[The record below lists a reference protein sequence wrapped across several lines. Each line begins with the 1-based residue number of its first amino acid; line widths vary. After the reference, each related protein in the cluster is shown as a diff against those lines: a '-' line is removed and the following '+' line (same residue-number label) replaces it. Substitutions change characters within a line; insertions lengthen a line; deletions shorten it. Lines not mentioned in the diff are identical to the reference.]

1 MRTGIATVCL
11 SGTLR
16 EKMQAC
22 AIAGFDGIEIFE
34 QDLVTSS
41 LSPEDVRTMA
51 ADLGLT
57 LDLYQPFRDFDSV
70 PEDLLAANLR
80 RAEAKFRLMSRLGM
94 DTILVCSNVGTAS
107 IDDDALRAEQLSR
120 LAGLAGDHGVK
131 VAYEA
136 LAWGKYVNDYEHAHR
151 LVQTVDHP
159 NLGTCLDSFHILSR
173 DWDTA
178 PIEAFNADKI
188 FFVQVAD
195 APKLSMD
202 VLSWSRHYRVFP
214 GEGQFEL
221 AKFMGHVV
229 RAGYIGPVSLE
240 VFNDVFRQSD
250 VERTAV
256 DAMRSLIWLE
266 EQSAKWLDSNAP
278 AGAGGVGT
286 VVSGPAAPG
295 RRRYPME
302 LATLPQVAEPAGFN
316 FAEVKAADTAGLEK
330 VLGQLGFE
338 FNGRHRTKDVQL
350 WTMGHARVIINE
362 QDPSGPDAADGAAAV
377 GASAGSAP
385 VIAALGF
392 DVDSPVIAAA
402 RAQQLKAPAVPRKS
416 QANEEVFQGFAAPDS
431 TEIFLCQGSPDGTA
445 AWIGEFGE
453 LGEFGP
459 GLEVPAAGARNAVI
473 DHVNLAQPWQHFDE
487 AVLFYTSAL
496 ALEPQPFAEVP
507 SPSGLVRS
515 QVMLTADRA
524 VRLVLNLAPVIQQD
538 GADAGTDHRKTY
550 QEHIAFAVDDLVATA
565 RAARDRGLDFLQIP
579 ANYYEDLDARFD
591 LDPAFLATLRELN
604 LLYDRDADGEFL
616 HFYTATVGSVFFEMV
631 ERRGGYDGYGA
642 PNAPV
647 RHAVQY
653 DHLHQLKRTT

>member
-11 SGTLR
+11 SGTLT

-22 AIAGFDGIEIFE
+22 AVAGFDGIEIFE
-34 QDLVTSS
+34 QDLVTSP
-41 LSPEDVRTMA
+41 LTPEDVRKMA

-70 PEDLLAANLR
+70 PADLLAANLR
-80 RAEAKFRLMSRLGM
+80 RAGAKFRLMARLGM
-94 DTILVCSNVGTAS
+94 DTILVCSNVATAS
-107 IDDDALRAEQLSR
+107 IDSDDLRAEQLGR
-120 LAGLAGDHGVK
+120 LAALAGEHGVK

-136 LAWGKYVNDYEHAHR
+136 LAWGKYVSDYEHAHR
-151 LVQTVDHP
+151 LVQAVDHP

-178 PIEAFNADKI
+178 PIEAFNPEKI

-195 APKLSMD
+195 APKLTMD

-214 GEGQFEL
+214 GEGQFQL

-229 RAGYIGPVSLE
+229 RAGYAGPVSLE
-240 VFNDVFRQSD
+240 IFNDVFRQSD
-250 VERTAV
+250 EERTAI

-266 EQSAKWLDSNAP
+266 EQSAKWLDASAALA
-278 AGAGGVGT
+278 AG
-286 VVSGPAAPG
+286 SGSADTHAAS

-316 FAEVKAADTAGLEK
+316 FAEVKAADTAGLET

-350 WTMGHARVIINE
+350 WSMGHARVIINE
-362 QDPSGPDAADGAAAV
+362 AAPERNNTHGND
-377 GASAGSAP
+377 SAGDASPA
-385 VIAALGF
+385 IAALGF
-392 DVDSPVIAAA
+392 DVDSPVIASA
-402 RAQQLKAPAVPRKS
+402 RARQLKAPVVPRKS

-445 AWIGEFGE
+445 AWTREFGE
-453 LGEFGP
+453 
-459 GLEVPAAGARNAVI
+459 GLEVPAAGATAVI

-487 AVLFYTSAL
+487 AVLFYTSTL

-507 SPSGLVRS
+507 SPTGLVRS
-515 QVMLTADRA
+515 QVMLTGNRA
-524 VRLVLNLAPVIQQD
+524 VRLVLNLAPLLQQQG
-538 GADAGTDHRKTY
+538 GASSDSGAANTGQRRTY

-565 RAARDRGLDFLQIP
+565 RSCQARGLEFLQIP
-579 ANYYEDLDARFD
+579 ANYYEDLDARFGLAPD
-591 LDPAFLATLRELN
+591 FLASLQELN

-631 ERRGGYDGYGA
+631 ERRGNYDGYGA

-653 DHLHQLKRTT
+653 DHMHRRYDHMHRR

>member
-11 SGTLR
+11 SGTLK

-41 LSPEDVRTMA
+41 LSPEDVRKMA

-70 PEDLLAANLR
+70 TEDLLAANLR
-80 RAEAKFRLMSRLGM
+80 RAGAKFKLMSRLGM
-94 DTILVCSNVGTAS
+94 DTILVCTNVATAT
-107 IDDDALRAEQLSR
+107 IDDDDLRAAQLAALAD
-120 LAGLAGDHGVK
+120 LAGEHGVK

-151 LVQTVDHP
+151 LVETVDHP
-159 NLGTCLDSFHILSR
+159 HLGTCLDSFHILSR

-178 PIEAFNADKI
+178 PIEGINADKI

-229 RAGYIGPVSLE
+229 RAGYTGPVSLE

-266 EQSAKWLDSNAP
+266 EQSAKWLDANAP
-278 AGAGGVGT
+278 AATGGAVAGGP
-286 VVSGPAAPG
+286 PAPA

-316 FAEVKAADTAGLEK
+316 FAEVKAADTGVLEK

-362 QDPSGPDAADGAAAV
+362 QAPEAAEPA
-377 GASAGSAP
+377 
-385 VIAALGF
+385 IAALGF
-392 DVDSPVIAAA
+392 DVDSPVIASA
-402 RAQQLKAPAVPRKS
+402 RAQQLKAPVVPRKS

-431 TEIFLCQGSPDGTA
+431 TEIFLCQGNPDGTA
-445 AWIGEFGE
+445 AWTREFGE
-453 LGEFGP
+453 
-459 GLEVPAAGARNAVI
+459 GLEVPTGDRTAVI

-496 ALEPQPFAEVP
+496 ALEPQPYAEVA

-515 QVMLTADRA
+515 QVMQTSDRD

-538 GADAGTDHRKTY
+538 GADSGTAPRKAY

-565 RAARDRGLDFLQIP
+565 RAARDRGLAFLQIP
-579 ANYYEDLDARFD
+579 ENYYEDLDARFD
-591 LDPAFLATLRELN
+591 LDPGFLATLRDLN

-631 ERRGGYDGYGA
+631 ERRGNYDGYGA

-653 DHLHQLKRTT
+653 DHLHRLTQTNH

>member
-11 SGTLR
+11 SGTLK

-41 LSPEDVRTMA
+41 LSPEDVRKMA

-70 PEDLLAANLR
+70 TEDLLAANLR

-94 DTILVCSNVGTAS
+94 DTILVCTNVATATV
-107 IDDDALRAEQLSR
+107 DDDDLRAAQLAALAD
-120 LAGLAGDHGVK
+120 LAGGHGVK

-151 LVQTVDHP
+151 LVEMVDHP

-178 PIEAFNADKI
+178 PIENINADKI

-229 RAGYIGPVSLE
+229 RAGYTGPVSLE

-266 EQSAKWLDSNAP
+266 EQSAKWLDTNAP
-278 AGAGGVGT
+278 AANGGTVAGGP
-286 VVSGPAAPG
+286 PAPA
-295 RRRYPME
+295 RRRYAME

-316 FAEVKAADTAGLEK
+316 FAEVKAADTGVLEK

-338 FNGRHRTKDVQL
+338 FKGRHRTKDVQL

-362 QDPSGPDAADGAAAV
+362 QAPEAAEPA
-377 GASAGSAP
+377 
-385 VIAALGF
+385 IAALGF
-392 DVDSPVIAAA
+392 DVDSPVIASA
-402 RAQQLKAPAVPRKS
+402 RAQQLKAPVVPRKS

-431 TEIFLCQGSPDGTA
+431 TEIFLCQGNPDGTA
-445 AWIGEFGE
+445 AWTAEFGQGREFGE
-453 LGEFGP
+453 
-459 GLEVPAAGARNAVI
+459 GLEVPSGARTAVI

-496 ALEPQPFAEVP
+496 ALEPQPYAEVA

-515 QVMLTADRA
+515 QVMQTSDRD
-524 VRLVLNLAPVIQQD
+524 VRLVLNLAPVVQQD
-538 GADAGTDHRKTY
+538 GAGSGTAPRKTY

-565 RAARDRGLDFLQIP
+565 RAARDRGLAFLQIP
-579 ANYYEDLDARFD
+579 ENYYEDLDARFD
-591 LDPAFLATLRELN
+591 LDPGFLATLRDLN

-631 ERRGGYDGYGA
+631 ERRGNYDGYGA

-653 DHLHQLKRTT
+653 DHLHDLTQTTP

>member
-22 AIAGFDGIEIFE
+22 AVAGFDGIEIFE
-34 QDLVTSS
+34 QDLVTSP
-41 LSPEDVRTMA
+41 LSPEEVRKMA

-80 RAEAKFRLMSRLGM
+80 RAAAKFRLMSRLGM
-94 DTILVCSNVGTAS
+94 DTILVCSNVATAS
-107 IDDDALRAEQLSR
+107 IDDDGLRAEQLAA
-120 LAGLAGDHGVK
+120 LAALAQDHGVK

-151 LVQTVDHP
+151 LVEAVDHP

-178 PIEAFNADKI
+178 RIESFNPEKI

-202 VLSWSRHYRVFP
+202 VLSWSRHHRVFP

-221 AKFMGHVV
+221 AKFLGHVV
-229 RAGYIGPVSLE
+229 RAGYTGPVSLE

-250 VERTAV
+250 ADRTAV

-266 EQSAKWLDSNAP
+266 EQSAKWLDAAQASDN
-278 AGAGGVGT
+278 GAGT
-286 VVSGPAAPG
+286 RADNAAPR

-316 FAEVKAADTAGLEK
+316 FAEVRAADTAALETL
-330 VLGQLGFE
+330 LGQLGFA
-338 FNGRHRTKDVQL
+338 FNGRHRTKNVQL

-362 QDPSGPDAADGAAAV
+362 DSSQESLDPQAAGAPAI
-377 GASAGSAP
+377 S
-385 VIAALGF
+385 ALGF

-416 QANEEVFQGFAAPDS
+416 QADEEIFQGFAAPDS

-445 AWIGEFGE
+445 VWTGEFGE
-453 LGEFGP
+453 GTEA
-459 GLEVPAAGARNAVI
+459 PAAGLAAGRSAVI

-496 ALEPQPFAEVP
+496 ALEPQPYAEVA

-515 QVMLTADRA
+515 QVMLTRDRG
-524 VRLVLNLAPVIQQD
+524 VRLVLNLAPLIQRE
-538 GADAGTDHRKTY
+538 GAAAAPEVQESAGTGQRRTY

-565 RAARDRGLDFLQIP
+565 RAAKDRGLDFLQIP
-579 ANYYEDLDARFD
+579 ENYYEDLDARFD
-591 LDPAFLATLRELN
+591 LDPSFLATLRELN

-631 ERRGGYDGYGA
+631 ERRGAYDGYGA

-653 DHLHQLKRTT
+653 DHLHQLNPTT

>member
-22 AIAGFDGIEIFE
+22 AGAGFDGIEIFE
-34 QDLVTSS
+34 QDLVTSP
-41 LSPEDVRTMA
+41 LSPEDVRNMA
-51 ADLGLT
+51 ADLGLG

-70 PEDLLAANLR
+70 PGDMLAANLR
-80 RAEAKFRLMSRLGM
+80 RAEAKFRLMSRLGI
-94 DTILVCSNVGTAS
+94 DTILVCSNVATAS
-107 IDDDALRAEQLSR
+107 IDDDGLRAEQLAA
-120 LAGLAGDHGVK
+120 LAAVAQDHGVK

-151 LVQTVDHP
+151 LVETVDHP

-178 PIEAFNADKI
+178 PIEAFNPEKI

-221 AKFMGHVV
+221 AKFLGHVV
-229 RAGYIGPVSLE
+229 RAGYTGPVSLE

-266 EQSAKWLDSNAP
+266 EQGAKWLDTAP
-278 AGAGGVGT
+278 ARENSAADGAGARST
-286 VVSGPAAPG
+286 G
-295 RRRYPME
+295 RRRYPMA
-302 LATLPQVAEPAGFN
+302 LATLPQVTEPAGFN
-316 FAEVKAADTAGLEK
+316 FAEVRAADPDGLET
-330 VLGQLGFE
+330 VLGQLGFA
-338 FNGRHRTKDVQL
+338 FNGRHRTKNVQL
-350 WTMGHARVIINE
+350 WTLGHARVIINE
-362 QDPSGPDAADGAAAV
+362 EPAQDARAT
-377 GASAGSAP
+377 AP
-385 VIAALGF
+385 AISALGF

-416 QANEEVFQGFAAPDS
+416 QADEEIFQGFAAPDS

-445 AWIGEFGE
+445 VWTREFGE
-453 LGEFGP
+453 GSEAPAGR
-459 GLEVPAAGARNAVI
+459 PAAQSAVI

-496 ALEPQPFAEVP
+496 ALEPQPYAEVA
-507 SPSGLVRS
+507 SPTGLVRS
-515 QVMLTADRA
+515 QVMLTRDRG
-524 VRLVLNLAPVIQQD
+524 VRLVLNLAPLIQRE
-538 GADAGTDHRKTY
+538 GSVGTEAAGTGQRPMY
-550 QEHIAFAVDDLVATA
+550 QEHIAVAVDDLVAAA
-565 RAARDRGLDFLQIP
+565 RAAKARGLAFLRIP
-579 ANYYEDLDARFD
+579 ANYYEDLDARFG
-591 LDPAFLATLRELN
+591 LEPAFLATLRDLN

-653 DHLHQLKRTT
+653 DHLHQLNPIH

>member
-11 SGTLR
+11 SGTLK

-34 QDLVTSS
+34 QDLVTSP
-41 LSPEDVRTMA
+41 LSPEDVRKMA
-51 ADLGLT
+51 ADLGLG
-57 LDLYQPFRDFDSV
+57 LDLYQPFRDFDGV
-70 PEDLLAANLR
+70 TPDLLKANLR
-80 RAEAKFRLMSRLGM
+80 RAEAKFGLMSRLGM
-94 DTILVCSNVGTAS
+94 DTILVCSNVATAT
-107 IDDDALRAEQLSR
+107 IDDDGLRASQLAQ
-120 LAGLAGDHGVK
+120 LAGLAGDHGIK

-136 LAWGKYVNDYEHAHR
+136 LAWGKYVNDYEHAYR
-151 LVQTVDHP
+151 LVEMVDHP

-178 PIEAFNADKI
+178 PIEQLNADKI

-229 RAGYIGPVSLE
+229 RAGYTGPVSLE

-266 EQSAKWLDSNAP
+266 EQSAKWLAATDAE
-278 AGAGGVGT
+278 GAGGAGL
-286 VVSGPAAPG
+286 

-302 LATLPQVAEPAGFN
+302 LATLPTVNEPAGFN
-316 FAEVKAADTAGLEK
+316 FAEVKADDTAQLEK
-330 VLGQLGFE
+330 LLGQLGFA
-338 FNGRHRTKDVQL
+338 FQGRHRTKDVQL
-350 WTMGHARVIINE
+350 WTMGQARVIINE
-362 QDPSGPDAADGAAAV
+362 QAARHTEPA
-377 GASAGSAP
+377 
-385 VIAALGF
+385 IAALGF
-392 DVDSPVIAAA
+392 DVDSPVIASA
-402 RAQQLKAPAVPRKS
+402 RAQQLKAPVVARKV
-416 QANEEVFQGFAAPDS
+416 QADEEVFQGIAAPDS

-445 AWIGEFGE
+445 AWTREFGE
-453 LGEFGP
+453 
-459 GLEVPAAGARNAVI
+459 GLEHPSSGASAVI

-515 QVMLTADRA
+515 QVMQTSDGA
-524 VRLVLNLAPVIQQD
+524 VRLVLNLAPVQQ
-538 GADAGTDHRKTY
+538 AQSEVRQTY
-550 QEHIAFAVDDLVATA
+550 QEHIAFAVEDLVATA
-565 RAARDRGLDFLQIP
+565 RDARRRGLEFLQIP

-591 LDPAFLATLRELN
+591 LEPGFLATLRELN

-631 ERRGGYDGYGA
+631 ERRGNYDGYGA

-653 DHLHQLKRTT
+653 DSLHRP

>member
-11 SGTLR
+11 SGTLK

-34 QDLVTSS
+34 QDLVTSP
-41 LSPEDVRTMA
+41 LPPEDIRKMA

-70 PEDLLAANLR
+70 PGDLLAANLR
-80 RAEAKFRLMSRLGM
+80 RAGAKFRLMSRLGM
-94 DTILVCSNVGTAS
+94 DTILVCSNVATAS
-107 IDDDALRAEQLSR
+107 IDSDDLRVEQLGQ
-120 LAGLAGDHGVK
+120 LAALAGDHGVK

-136 LAWGKYVNDYEHAHR
+136 LAWGKFVSDYEHAHR
-151 LVQTVDHP
+151 LVTAVDHP

-173 DWDTA
+173 NWDTA
-178 PIEAFNADKI
+178 PIEALDPAKI

-195 APKLSMD
+195 APKLAMD

-229 RAGYIGPVSLE
+229 RAGYTGPVSLE
-240 VFNDVFRQSD
+240 IFNDVFRQSD

-256 DAMRSLIWLE
+256 DGMRSLIWLE
-266 EQSAKWLDSNAP
+266 EQGAKWLDANAGTP
-278 AGAGGVGT
+278 AV
-286 VVSGPAAPG
+286 P

-302 LATLPQVAEPAGFN
+302 LATLPQVAEPAGWN
-316 FAEVKAADTAGLEK
+316 FAEVRAADTTGLET
-330 VLGQLGFE
+330 VLGQLGFG
-338 FNGRHRTKDVQL
+338 FDGRHRTKDVQL
-350 WTMGHARVIINE
+350 WSMGAARVVINE
-362 QDPSGPDAADGAAAV
+362 AAPDLA
-377 GASAGSAP
+377 AGSAP
-385 VIAALGF
+385 AIAALGF

-431 TEIFLCQGSPDGTA
+431 TEVFLCQGSADRTA
-445 AWIGEFGE
+445 AWTSEFGE
-453 LGEFGP
+453 
-459 GLEVPAAGARNAVI
+459 GLDVPAGGSMAVI
-473 DHVNLAQPWQHFDE
+473 DHINLAQPWQHFDE

-496 ALEPQPFAEVP
+496 ALQPQPFAEVP
-507 SPSGLVRS
+507 SPTGLVRS
-515 QVMLTADRA
+515 QVMLSADRS
-524 VRLVLNLAPVIQQD
+524 VRLVLNLAPLIQQEGG
-538 GADAGTDHRKTY
+538 GARTTY
-550 QEHIAFAVDDLVATA
+550 QEHIAFAVDDLVGTA
-565 RAARDRGLDFLQIP
+565 RAARGRGLEFLQIP
-579 ANYYEDLDARFD
+579 ANYYEDLDARFG
-591 LDPAFLATLRELN
+591 LDPDFLATLQDLN

-653 DHLHQLKRTT
+653 DHLHRS